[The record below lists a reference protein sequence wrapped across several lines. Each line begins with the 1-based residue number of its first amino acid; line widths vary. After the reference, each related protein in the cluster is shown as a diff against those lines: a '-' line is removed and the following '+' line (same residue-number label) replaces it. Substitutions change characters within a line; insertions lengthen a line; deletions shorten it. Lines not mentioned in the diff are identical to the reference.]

1 MKYLCL
7 AYYDPAKFEA
17 MPEAELRA
25 IVSQCQSH
33 DAALRS
39 SGHLMAVAS
48 LQSPTSSTT
57 VRPRNGQVSVT
68 DGPFIETKEQVGAFF
83 IIEAENAKQAIQVAS
98 MHPGAQLGEE
108 LGWGIEVRPIDVFE
122 QP

>member
-7 AYYDPAKFEA
+7 AYYEPAKFEA
-17 MPEAELRA
+17 MPAAELRA
-25 IVSQCQSH
+25 IVSQCPNH
-33 DAALRS
+33 DTALRN
-39 SGHLMAVAS
+39 SGHLVAVAS
-48 LQSPTSSTT
+48 LQPSTSTVT
-57 VRPRNGQVSVT
+57 VRPGNGRMCIT
-68 DGPFIETKEQVGAFF
+68 DGPFVETKEQVGAFF

-98 MHPGAQLGEE
+98 MHPAAQLGEE